1 MVAFLVILLYLIIGF
16 YEIFPLV
23 KEEEHKKLWLYGTL
37 FLGAFV
43 ISLLLSLN
51 IKPPSPAKPIQQLVE
66 VFVKK

>member
-1 MVAFLVILLYLIIGF
+1 MVVILVMLLYLIIGF
-16 YEIFPLV
+16 YEIFPLARDG
-23 KEEEHKKLWLYGTL
+23 EHRKIWLYGAL